1 MSATPITPVKRF
13 FAPEITKI
21 AICTTVADKAAPT
34 RANIDAG
41 TEVLPEVS
49 AVNGFQ
55 IAGNAIDAGDYGS
68 RFTAQIT
75 GRTQVGDCSLVFYQD
90 QGTDD
95 VRTWLTQ
102 GTTVFVL
109 IMWGGDV
116 EGQLMDVFP
125 AEVLSCG
132 LSIPD
137 NAAADITVSFAI
149 TSKPAVNVEIPA
161 AA

>member
-1 MSATPITPVKRF
+1 MGATPITAVKRF
-13 FAPEITKI
+13 YAPEITKI
-21 AICTTVADKAAPT
+21 AFCTTVAAKNAPT
-34 RANIDAG
+34 RSNIDAG

-55 IAGNAIDAGDYGS
+55 ITGNTIDSPDYGS
-68 RFTAQIT
+68 RFTPQT
-75 GRTQVGDCSLVFYQD
+75 VGRTQVGDCSLVFYQD
-90 QGTDD
+90 QETND
-95 VRTWLTQ
+95 VRTWLTE
-102 GTTVFVL
+102 GETGFVL

-125 AEVLSCG
+125 VQVLSCG

-137 NAAADITVSFAI
+137 NANADITVAFAI
-149 TSKPAVNVEIPA
+149 TSKPAVNIVIPA